1 MQAPISLLHQ
11 LSDLNIPSYPS
22 VTGLRQPV
30 SVGSLARFFW
40 ALVWGGVL
48 LVSFTGWGRFAG
60 KILRVQRLPASVACT
75 VGIAVIIFLG
85 GLLNLLNAI
94 YALVIFVLVA
104 MGLLLYLLL
113 RKERPEAYRWGIF
126 WRQSSPAAR
135 LLVIAMLLILAYRV
149 AGTVRLAHF
158 DVADDSAIYL
168 SLPQKTLSTHH
179 FASDPFSE
187 RRNTSSLGGSYL
199 LQDFVLSTT
208 SLSNIAMADR
218 TVGLLLLAAVA
229 FDLGVAF
236 ELSVLQIALL
246 LFLAFL
252 VPQQTFNLTFI
263 VLPVPLLLA
272 MVWLLFRAQDENAGI
287 PLQYALLAGIVG
299 GAMIS
304 LKSTYLPIV
313 GALSVIP
320 YLASLR
326 RNHVTTV
333 VKLVFSTVVGVLI
346 VLAFW
351 MIAMR
356 LTSGTYLFPILGRGL
371 DYSARGLFPAVVKF
385 STRRSILKV
394 VIQGAALLVL
404 AVIQLSQ
411 KSKTRYSVFSITVLI
426 SAALSII
433 ALNYASSAD
442 SIWRYNFPQFFVA
455 VVVFYLSAM
464 AMKNQFQQ
472 SASTGFARAVAVVAM
487 LLMIFYYDL
496 AGRKPK
502 PFQEIAQEA
511 TNWQAI
517 AAGLT
522 SQTLASPELGREYR
536 SAENSIPTNE
546 AMLENAAYSF
556 LLNYRSHNIYLMGWA
571 GASAPAPG
579 WPFGADSNQLSSYLQ
594 RDGFHYVLLDSRY
607 MLQSNAI
614 MCQDL
619 QMPERFSEWLKQQL
633 WMNILA
639 NLQLDDLM
647 NHYQSIHNDGSMTV
661 LDLTKPAP
669 GSPAEQP
676 AWGIGS
682 SVDAVCSQVAQ
693 KYFATQANT
702 PAQPR
707 PNQRRGSVTE

>member
-11 LSDLNIPSYPS
+11 LSDLNIPAYPS

-30 SVGSLARFFW
+30 SVKSLAWFLW

-48 LVSFTGWGRFAG
+48 LISFTGWGRFAG
-60 KILRVQRLPASVACT
+60 RAFRVRKLPASVACA

-85 GLLNLLNAI
+85 GLLNLLSAI
-94 YALVIFVLVA
+94 YASVIFVAVA
-104 MGLLLYLLL
+104 IGLLLYILL
-113 RKERPEAYRWGIF
+113 RKERPEKYRWKSF
-126 WRQSSPAAR
+126 WGQSSLAGR

-149 AGTVRLAHF
+149 AGTVRLVHF
-158 DVADDSAIYL
+158 NVDDDSAAYL
-168 SLPQKTLSTHH
+168 ALPQKILSTHH
-179 FASDPFSE
+179 FSGDPFSE

-199 LQDFVLSTT
+199 LQDFVLSAT

-218 TVGLLLLAAVA
+218 TVGLLLLAAIA
-229 FDLGVAF
+229 FDLGTLF
-236 ELSVLQIALL
+236 ELSALQIALL
-246 LFLAFL
+246 LFLVFL

-272 MVWLLFRAQDENAGI
+272 MVWLLFRAQAEDAET

-299 GAMIS
+299 GATIS

-320 YLASLR
+320 YLAGIR
-326 RNHVTTV
+326 RNHITTA
-333 VKLVFSTVVGVLI
+333 VKLVFSTAAGILL

-385 STRRSILKV
+385 STKRSILKV
-394 VIQGAALLVL
+394 VIQGSALLVL
-404 AVIQLSQ
+404 AIIQLSR
-411 KSKTRYSVFSITVLI
+411 KSKTRYSAFSITVLV
-426 SAALSII
+426 SAAFSIT

-442 SIWRYNFPQFFVA
+442 SIWRYNFPQFFA
-455 VVVFYLSAM
+455 AIVVFYLSAM
-464 AMKNQFQQ
+464 AIKNQSQQ
-472 SASTGFARAVAVVAM
+472 LASTAFVRVVAVAAM

-496 AGRKPK
+496 AGRKSE
-502 PFQEIAQEA
+502 PFHEFMQEA
-511 TNWQAI
+511 TNGQATT
-517 AAGLT
+517 AGLT
-522 SQTLASPELGREYR
+522 GQTLASSELVREYR
-536 SAENSIPTNE
+536 TAESSIPTNS
-546 AMLENAAYSF
+546 AVLENTAYSF

-571 GASAPAPG
+571 GASAPMPG
-579 WPFGADSNQLSSYLQ
+579 WPFDADPGRLSAYLQ
-594 RDGFHYVLLDSRY
+594 RNGFRYVLLDSRY
-607 MLQSNAI
+607 MLQNNAI

-619 QMPERFSEWLKQQL
+619 QMPDRFSEWLKQQL

-639 NLQLDDLM
+639 NHQLDDLM
-647 NHYQSIHNDGSMTV
+647 NHYQSTYSDGSMTV
-661 LDLTKPAP
+661 VDLSKPVP
-669 GSPAEQP
+669 GSLVEPS

-693 KYFATQANT
+693 QYFATQASS
-702 PAQPR
+702 PAKPG
-707 PNQRRGSVTE
+707 PDQRRGSVTE